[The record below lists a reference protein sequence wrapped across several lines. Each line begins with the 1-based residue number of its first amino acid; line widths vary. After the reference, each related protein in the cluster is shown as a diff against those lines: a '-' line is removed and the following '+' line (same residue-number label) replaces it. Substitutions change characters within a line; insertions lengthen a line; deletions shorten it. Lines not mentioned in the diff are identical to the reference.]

1 VYHPLNK
8 ITCPPLNKLN
18 DLARL
23 TLQFSLTQTL
33 NLPEEQIRQR
43 FIQHFSAN
51 GYPNAGSWL
60 WGKDV
65 LVRQHVMVLISKP
78 VAGKQDIYLVYLQNQ
93 EIENCFQNGV
103 FNPVPIP
110 PVTQE
115 AYTSAAELARNFYKI
130 LCDGV
135 PHEKINEIEDLDR
148 QIVLRAYLDAQRKIP
163 LKVCPGCDGKP
174 PSIAD
179 GIIHEDLDHFFPKS
193 KYPFLSIH
201 PLNLTP
207 FCKDC
212 NQTYKKSKDAILD
225 NDPTVA
231 DVHVLTDIYHPYQCP
246 SKDQISLSIQT
257 NPDKTLAFRFTSNSN
272 APQDQARLNSLQY
285 ILNLESRWTGDLLE
299 ARVEEEL
306 HKLLLYGSENE
317 RNNNNGF
324 QPDQSWLV
332 NQLTT
337 AVNILNRKI
346 GHEEN
351 HVKALSYI
359 TWVKS
364 DPIAQNNW
372 LDTIKVA
379 LANQ

>member
-33 NLPEEQIRQR
+33 NLPEKQIRQR
-43 FIQHFSAN
+43 FIQHFTDN
-51 GYPNAGSWL
+51 GFPNAGAWL

-65 LVRQHVMVLISKP
+65 LVRQHVIALIAKP
-78 VAGKQDIYLVYLQNQ
+78 VTDKQDIYLVYLQNQ
-93 EIENCFQNGV
+93 EMENCFQNGG
-103 FNPVPIP
+103 FTPVSMP
-110 PVTQE
+110 PVTKE

-135 PHEKINEIEDLDR
+135 PHEKINETEDLDR
-148 QIVLRAYLDAQRKIP
+148 QTVLRAYLDAQRKIP

-179 GIIHEDLDHFFPKS
+179 GSIHEDLDHFFPKS

-225 NDPTVA
+225 DDPSIA
-231 DVHVLTDIYHPYQCP
+231 DVHALTDIYHPYQCP
-246 SKDQISLSIQT
+246 AKDELVLEIQINPDNSLSF
-257 NPDKTLAFRFTSNSN
+257 NFTAHS
-272 APQDQARLNSLQY
+272 AIPQDRARLHSIQY
-285 ILNLESRWTGDLLE
+285 TLNLESRWTGDLAE
-299 ARVEEEL
+299 ERVEEKL
-306 HKLLLYGSENE
+306 SSLLLYGSQNE
-317 RNNNNGF
+317 RKENF
-324 QPDQSWLV
+324 QPDQEWL
-332 NQLTT
+332 NKQLQT
-337 AVNILNRKI
+337 A
-346 GHEEN
+346 EETFRRQQGRDYN
-351 HVKALSYI
+351 FVPALSYVK
-359 TWVKS
+359 WVIS
-364 DPIAQNNW
+364 DSQEQAKW
-372 LDTIKVA
+372 LERVKTF
-379 LANQ
+379 LT

>member
-1 VYHPLNK
+1 MYHPLNK

-33 NLPEEQIRQR
+33 NIPEEQIRQR
-43 FIQHFSAN
+43 FIQHFSNN
-51 GYPNAGSWL
+51 GYPNAGNWL

-65 LVRQHVMVLISKP
+65 LVRQHVTALISKP

-93 EIENCFQNGV
+93 EIENCFQNGG
-103 FNPVPIP
+103 FTPIPIP

-148 QIVLRAYLDAQRKIP
+148 QIVLRAYLDAQLKIP

-179 GIIHEDLDHFFPKS
+179 GVIHEDLDHFFPKS

-231 DVHVLTDIYHPYQCP
+231 DVHTLTDIYHPYQCP
-246 SKDQISLSIQT
+246 SRDQILLSIQA
-257 NPDKTLAFRFTSNSN
+257 NPDKTLAFRFTANSN
-272 APQDQARLNSLQY
+272 APQDQARLHSLQY
-285 ILNLESRWTGDLLE
+285 TLNLESRWTGDLVE
-299 ARVEEEL
+299 ERVEEEL
-306 HKLLLYGSENE
+306 HTLLFFGSQIE
-317 RNNNNGF
+317 RDGNF
-324 QPDQSWLV
+324 QPDQNWL
-332 NQLTT
+332 NQQLQT
-337 AVNILNRKI
+337 AVDTLKLKLGRQSNF
-346 GHEEN
+346 
-351 HVKALSYI
+351 VPALSYAE
-359 TWVKS
+359 WVFS
-364 DPIAQNNW
+364 TPQAQAKW
-372 LDTIKVA
+372 LERIQTS
-379 LANQ
+379 LT

>member
-1 VYHPLNK
+1 MYHPLNK

-23 TLQFSLTQTL
+23 TLQFSLMQTL

-60 WGKDV
+60 WGKNV
-65 LVRQHVMVLISKP
+65 LVRQHVTALISKP
-78 VAGKQDIYLVYLQNQ
+78 VAEKQDIYRVYLQNQ
-93 EIENCFQNGV
+93 EIENCFQSGG
-103 FNPVPIP
+103 FTPVPMP
-110 PVTQE
+110 PVSQE
-115 AYTSAAELARNFYKI
+115 VYTSAAELAKNFYKI

-179 GIIHEDLDHFFPKS
+179 GVIHEDLDHFFPKS

-225 NDPTVA
+225 DDPSVA

-246 SKDQISLSIQT
+246 SKDQISLSIQA
-257 NPDKTLAFRFTSNSN
+257 NPDKTLAFRFTANSN
-272 APQDQARLNSLQY
+272 APQDQARLHSLQY
-285 ILNLESRWTGDLLE
+285 TLNLESRWTGDLLE
-299 ARVEEEL
+299 ARVEQKLHEL
-306 HKLLLYGSENE
+306 LMFGSQNE
-317 RNNNNGF
+317 RTNNNEF
-324 QPDQSWLV
+324 QPDRDWLIQ
-332 NQLTT
+332 QLTT
-337 AVNILNRKI
+337 AISTLTRMM
-346 GHEEN
+346 GRDEN
-351 HVKALSYI
+351 FITALSYV

-364 DPIAQNNW
+364 DPLAQTMW
-372 LDTIKVA
+372 LERVNES
-379 LANQ
+379 LVF